1 MPRKLNYEVLETDE
15 KVVEQKVSVPRKIRI
30 VVKTFK
36 NGGYLWLPKEWC
48 GKTVV
53 VAVED

>member
-1 MPRKLNYEVLETDE
+1 MPRKLNYEILESAET
-15 KVVEQKVSVPRKIRI
+15 VVEQKVVVPSKIRI

-53 VAVED
+53 VTVED

>member
-15 KVVEQKVSVPRKIRI
+15 RVIEQKVSVPRKIRI